1 MLGNNRIEDLLDQL
15 LVLPKGG
22 ISLYVPVC
30 PMSITDVIAISRFRF
45 RPSYQV

>member
-1 MLGNNRIEDLLDQL
+1 MLGNSLIGDLSDPL

-22 ISLYVPVC
+22 ILLYVPVC
-30 PMSITDVIAISRFRF
+30 PMSIADVIAISRFRF